1 MTQVI
6 IFTNDNGGVS
16 VCMPTG
22 ELDINA
28 VKAKDTP
35 SHSIIVDTSALP
47 EADND
52 FFNAWELSGGVVS
65 VNLTKAKAIT
75 KDRLRAERAPLLA
88 AQDVLFQRAQES
100 GADTTAIVAEKQRLR
115 DITSFAD
122 TATTTAQ
129 LRALNMNTVAPVVEE
144 TPVVETSVVVEDTP
158 AVETP
163 AVETPAQG
171 A

>member
-1 MTQVI
+1 MQVI

-16 VCMPTG
+16 VCIPTG

-75 KDRLRAERAPLLA
+75 KDRLRQERAPLLA

-100 GADTTAIVAEKQRLR
+100 GADTTAIVAEKNRLR
-115 DITSFAD
+115 DITDLAD
-122 TATTTAQ
+122 TATTTAE
-129 LRALNMNTVAPVVEE
+129 LRALNMNSVAPVVEAPVEE
-144 TPVVETSVVVEDTP
+144 TPVVEEP
-158 AVETP
+158 AAEETP
-163 AVETPAQG
+163 APEQG